1 MPAISRRLF
10 LLAPPVAAVAAA
22 AWIGGAQEGIEALD
36 AQPLPGARHAS
47 GAPVKGF
54 RFAQLKGSVTVIHA
68 LSSSRPEC
76 ADEIALWLEV
86 GSDPRFQIAG
96 VFVRD
101 READAREFIARTGN
115 PYDALAFD
123 FDGRVERA
131 LGLREAPSTFI
142 TDPSGAI
149 IHVVRGPLTRT
160 YFQRTLLPVIDGA
173 SPITALM
180 A

>member
-22 AWIGGAQEGIEALD
+22 SWFNESVEGLEALD
-36 AQPLPGARHAS
+36 APPLPGAFHAS

-54 RFAQLKGSVTVIHA
+54 RYAQFRGSVTVIHA
-68 LSSSRPEC
+68 LASWRPEC
-76 ADEIALWLEV
+76 ADEVALWLEL
-86 GSDPRFQIAG
+86 GSDRPFQMG
-96 VFVRD
+96 GLFVRD

-123 FDGRVERA
+123 ADGRAERH
-131 LGLREAPSTFI
+131 LGLREAPSTYI
-142 TDPSGAI
+142 LDTNASV
-149 IHVVRGPLTRT
+149 IHVVRGPMTREHLKGT
-160 YFQRTLLPVIDGA
+160 VMPIIEGA
-173 SPITALM
+173 SPITALL